1 MRKERGPGCVV
12 FSERANAPVSARTC
26 KGITMS
32 FVVKA
37 TFLAV
42 CAGALLSGCAAN
54 LPRPIQTDAALGR
67 VVVYRNGVAYF
78 ERRAIVHGDRFALE
92 VPAER
97 LDDFLKSLSV
107 IDAHTGNAVPV
118 SFPTLDH
125 AEGTTTVMVELP
137 KPGDYDLRISYVTE
151 SPAWKPTYRLKLR
164 PSGPAELQSWA
175 VVDNVSGEDWNHVA
189 VGVGSTSALSFKYD
203 LQSVRYVERETLSD
217 SSELGL
223 APPPGG
229 SSYAVASKEL
239 RVLGNFG
246 VDAIDDLKRKD
257 DVASESAPSPESA
270 HGGGRGM
277 QAAPAAAPMIDRPSS
292 PKKSGPGTAPAVAR
306 LAAQLRGNQ
315 AKVRVLGYAR
325 PSDKDGAQGSLD
337 RANAIRDQLLQNGV
351 SADQVEVVATGQL
364 ANGDGVRVVS
374 VDSEAKPVQGKTP
387 AEHHDTVDA
396 PLGSAY
402 FLAPAPLTIE
412 KGHSAMVSML
422 TAEAQAK
429 EVYFYDP
436 ISSRG
441 SKKYAFRSVLLQNP
455 THHTLDAGPVTV
467 YEDGQFLGEGLSDAI
482 LPDSRAFVPFAL
494 DRKLIVDSE
503 LGTREAIDRLETIER
518 GIVHSEAR
526 SIRTTKLALVNRDGK
541 PAVVYVRHPITEGFK
556 LEAPNTGVEKLGG
569 AYLFAVTVPA
579 NDSVTLAIEESTP
592 IEKSLDIRTDEGI
605 TELGLFLHTAAKLD
619 PELNSKLQHIVERHR
634 AMVELSERLDT
645 IQAQSNVYRERI
657 EEINKQLVSL
667 RRVTQ
672 AGELSR
678 HLAKKMEEIS
688 QRLQQATIAAADI
701 EAQRLTERV
710 SMEDQLAELT
720 LEKRK
725 EVALQQ

>member
-1 MRKERGPGCVV
+1 
-12 FSERANAPVSARTC
+12 
-26 KGITMS
+26 MS
-32 FVVKA
+32 LVLKA
-37 TFLAV
+37 SLLAV
-42 CAGALLSGCAAN
+42 CAGAFLSGCAAT

-78 ERRAIVHGDRFALE
+78 ERRAVVHGDRFALE

-107 IDAHTGNAVPV
+107 VDARSGNAVPI

-151 SPAWKPTYRLKLR
+151 SQAWKPTYRLKLN
-164 PSGPAELQSWA
+164 PKGPAELQSWA
-175 VVDNVSGEDWNHVA
+175 VVDNVSGEDWKRVA

-217 SSELGL
+217 TAELGL
-223 APPPGG
+223 APPTGG

-246 VDAIDDLKRKD
+246 ADAVDDLKKTD
-257 DVASESAPSPESA
+257 SAPP
-270 HGGGRGM
+270 
-277 QAAPAAAPMIDRPSS
+277 
-292 PKKSGPGTAPAVAR
+292 PAVAEMSGGAGR
-306 LAAQLRGNQ
+306 GAAMAPSAAPGLDQEKPRRSASGIAQLAARLRENHT
-315 AKVRVLGYAR
+315 KVKVLGFAKA
-325 PSDKDGAQGSLD
+325 SDKDGAGKSLE
-337 RANAIRDQLLQNGV
+337 RANAIRDELLENGV
-351 SADQVEVVATGQL
+351 APEQVETLATGQIQS
-364 ANGDGVRVVS
+364 GEGVRVVAA
-374 VDSEAKPVQGKTP
+374 DNDAPKPVQGQP
-387 AEHHDTVDA
+387 AVEHGSDA

-402 FLAPAPLTIE
+402 FLAPSPLTIE

-422 TAEAQAK
+422 TAAAQAK

-494 DRKLIVDSE
+494 DRKLVVDSE
-503 LGTREAIDRLETIER
+503 LGTREEIDRLLTIER
-518 GIVHSEAR
+518 GIVQSEAR
-526 SIRTTKLALVNRDGK
+526 SVRTTKLTLVNRDGK
-541 PAVVYVRHPITEGFK
+541 PAMVYVRHPISEGFK
-556 LEAPNTGVEKLGG
+556 LEAPLSGVEKLGG

-579 NDSVTLAIEESTP
+579 NDSLNLSIEESTP
-592 IEKSLDIRTDEGI
+592 IQKSLDIRTDSGVA
-605 TELGLFLHTAAKLD
+605 ELGLFLKSASQLE
-619 PELNSKLQHIVERHR
+619 PELAQKLAHIVERHR
-634 AMVELSERLDT
+634 AMVELGERLET
-645 IQAQSNVYRERI
+645 IQAQSNVYRQRI
-657 EEINKQLVSL
+657 EEINQQLVSL
-667 RRVTQ
+667 RKVTQ

-688 QRLQQATIAAADI
+688 QRLQRATIDAADL
-701 EAQRLTERV
+701 EGQRLTERV
-710 SMEDQLAELT
+710 AMEDQLSELT

-725 EVALQQ
+725 EVALRN